1 MKPLGPGLAPLKGEG
16 SLAPLGRSLG
26 TSSPVGGTFS
36 GGSLGTGP
44 IGRGSLGGTSSSL
57 GKGPLNGSLGTGSM
71 GGFGS
76 GSRFP
81 TAGKSKDP
89 FQNAPLGGIKDS
101 PEVSKMLLLL
111 SFFCLYSKGMF
122 NWLYSGIRID
132 GIKSRNHLFWHSV
145 HCSGEI

>member
-71 GGFGS
+71 GGIGS

-111 SFFCLYSKGMF
+111 SCFCLYSKGVC
-122 NWLYSGIRID
+122 N
-132 GIKSRNHLFWHSV
+132 
-145 HCSGEI
+145 

>member
-44 IGRGSLGGTSSSL
+44 IGMGSLGGTSSSL
-57 GKGPLNGSLGTGSM
+57 GKGHLNGSLGTSSM
-71 GGFGS
+71 GGIGS

-81 TAGKSKDP
+81 TAGKSKGP
-89 FQNAPLGGIKDS
+89 FQNAPLGVIKNS
-101 PEVSKMLLLL
+101 PEVSKTLLLL
-111 SFFCLYSKGMF
+111 SCFCSYSKGVF
-122 NWLYSGIRID
+122 N
-132 GIKSRNHLFWHSV
+132 
-145 HCSGEI
+145 